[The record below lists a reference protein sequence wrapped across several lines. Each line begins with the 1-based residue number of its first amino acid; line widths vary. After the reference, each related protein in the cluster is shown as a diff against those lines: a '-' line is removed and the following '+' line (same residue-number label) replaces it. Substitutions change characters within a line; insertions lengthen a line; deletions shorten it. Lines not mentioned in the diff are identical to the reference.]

1 MCILQVY
8 VQCYDKFF
16 EVSADEVENAELMVE
31 DVVSRVLLDLFN
43 GGTVDEVAIRFSPT
57 LHMGLQHCSIQIRAE
72 CSCQYFARLPCT
84 KDTMELAIEAS
95 MSSLLR
101 ELFGSVSVENIA
113 LHPAPGAG
121 EGLSAPYIC
130 SDQCSCIYKKPA

>member
-43 GGTVDEVAIRFSPT
+43 GGTVDTVAISFSPT

-72 CSCQYFARLPCT
+72 CSCRYFTRLPCT
-84 KDTMELAIEAS
+84 KDAMELAIEAS

-101 ELFGSVSVENIA
+101 ELFGSVSVESIA
-113 LHPAPGAG
+113 LQPAPGAG
-121 EGLSAPYIC
+121 EEQHTRYIC
-130 SDQCSCIYKKPA
+130 SDQCAC